1 MVGGTLTAY
10 LGALHYWFPKLFG
23 RRYSERWGMVSSIT
37 VFTGF
42 FFTFMPQ
49 FLLGNAGMPRR
60 YYSYPEQYQWLNVL
74 STAGASILTAGLVST
89 AVYLAVALVRG
100 PKASQNPWS
109 SRSYEWLSASPP
121 PEHNFLEQPDFERSP
136 YDYHLPDP
144 TLTDPDTTIAAHAVH
159 HPLPR
164 PGE

>member
-1 MVGGTLTAY
+1 VVAHFHFIMVGGTLTAY
-10 LGALHYWFPKLFG
+10 LAALHYWFPKLFG
-23 RRYSERWGMVSSIT
+23 RCYSERWGMVGSIL

-74 STAGASILTAGLVST
+74 STGGASILAAGLVLT
-89 AVYLAVALVRG
+89 AIYLAVALVRG
-100 PKASQNPWS
+100 APAPQNPWS
-109 SRSYEWLSASPP
+109 SRSYEWLSAAPP
-121 PEHNFLEQPDFERSP
+121 PAHNFLAQPDFEHGP
-136 YDYHLPDP
+136 YDYHLPEHAPAEADP
-144 TLTDPDTTIAAHAVH
+144 N
-159 HPLPR
+159 

>member
-10 LGALHYWFPKLFG
+10 LAAIHYWFPKMFG
-23 RRYSERWGMVSSIT
+23 RCYSERWGMIGSIT

-74 STAGASILTAGLVST
+74 STGGASILAGGLLLT
-89 AVYLAVALVRG
+89 AVYLAYALIWG
-100 PKASQNPWS
+100 PRASSNPWE

-121 PEHNFLEQPDFERSP
+121 PTHNFVTQPDMQRGP
-136 YDYHLPDP
+136 YDYDEPE
-144 TLTDPDTTIAAHAVH
+144 A
-159 HPLPR
+159 
-164 PGE
+164 